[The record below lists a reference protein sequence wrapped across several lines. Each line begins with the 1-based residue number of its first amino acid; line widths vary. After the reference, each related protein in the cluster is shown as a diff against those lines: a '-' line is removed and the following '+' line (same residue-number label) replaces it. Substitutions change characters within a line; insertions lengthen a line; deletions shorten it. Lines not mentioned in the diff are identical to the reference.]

1 MTNDTQTQNDEDFD
15 YGCEC
20 AMTLLNEPTEDCLN
34 DLIDELD
41 EDGMIATEVVYG
53 LLATILMS
61 ITSEDEDDD
70 RGEDQ
75 EADALQD
82 TEDESQQVDDT
93 RKRLATAADNENPV
107 QKSPKPKGPARTKK
121 QV

>member
-1 MTNDTQTQNDEDFD
+1 MTDETQASNDEDFD

-41 EDGMIATEVVYG
+41 EDGMISTEVVYG

-61 ITSEDEDDD
+61 ITSEEDDAE
-70 RGEDQ
+70 EDH
-75 EADALQD
+75 
-82 TEDESQQVDDT
+82 
-93 RKRLATAADNENPV
+93 
-107 QKSPKPKGPARTKK
+107 
-121 QV
+121 

>member
-1 MTNDTQTQNDEDFD
+1 MTNDHQGQNDEDFN

-41 EDGMIATEVVYG
+41 EDGMISTEVVYG

-61 ITSEDEDDD
+61 LNE
-70 RGEDQ
+70 EDQ
-75 EADALQD
+75 ES
-82 TEDESQQVDDT
+82 DEH
-93 RKRLATAADNENPV
+93 
-107 QKSPKPKGPARTKK
+107 
-121 QV
+121 

>member
-1 MTNDTQTQNDEDFD
+1 MLRQRPVFHEIHD

-41 EDGMIATEVVYG
+41 EDGMISTEVVYG

-61 ITSEDEDDD
+61 MTSED
-70 RGEDQ
+70 GE
-75 EADALQD
+75 E
-82 TEDESQQVDDT
+82 EH
-93 RKRLATAADNENPV
+93 
-107 QKSPKPKGPARTKK
+107 
-121 QV
+121 